1 MDSPTFVK
9 RVAELRGVDK
19 EIAERVE
26 RVDGL
31 LTGTRLDDLL
41 ERALELAREAA
52 GDADVEIAGGANLV
66 QQYLLAGLLDELEL
80 HHVPVLLGG
89 GVRMFDR
96 PGLEAVTLAP
106 NRVVASPAVTHV
118 RFDVVR

>member
-9 RVAELRGVDK
+9 RVAELSGVDK

-41 ERALELAREAA
+41 DAARAATSGDCASLRHHGRRANDRPNRRRSRHFATTGPSALSARLLQRLRELSS
-52 GDADVEIAGGANLV
+52 
-66 QQYLLAGLLDELEL
+66 LAELEQT
-80 HHVPVLLGG
+80 
-89 GVRMFDR
+89 
-96 PGLEAVTLAP
+96 A
-106 NRVVASPAVTHV
+106 
-118 RFDVVR
+118 